1 MAIIEVIIFIDNLFD
16 LANAKLQ
23 LFLLQNYH
31 NFSFDFNNCI
41 TFDKRFE
48 ILYAIDFH
56 YLKHVKPTI
65 SENNEE
71 NKTDQSFTGIPC
83 YFIE

>member
-1 MAIIEVIIFIDNLFD
+1 MAIIEIIIFIGNLFEMAD
-16 LANAKLQ
+16 AKL
-23 LFLLQNYH
+23 LLFFLLSYH
-31 NFSFDFNNCI
+31 NFSLDFNNCI

-56 YLKHVKPTI
+56 YLKHVKSTI